1 VRGREGLEGH
11 DAAGVPEL
19 AQLGG
24 VAAAC
29 RSHVEHEVDA
39 AVDEQTLPPG
49 RGVAAH
55 DESPARQLAHHH
67 VADP

>member
-1 VRGREGLEGH
+1 MGSRELLSLLE
-11 DAAGVPEL
+11 ATWISCRPV
-19 AQLGG
+19 
-24 VAAAC
+24 VAC